1 MVVGDKIKFMKSIHY
16 ILALLIGFTLVS
28 CENNGDKKLDT
39 DVVKNVR
46 SGDHT
51 KRDFLGPRIYFDKTE
66 HNFGRVIS
74 GELVRHSFKFT
85 NKGQEDLILVRVSS
99 SCGCTVPNYS
109 KEPIKPGQKGLI
121 EVIFDTRGRK
131 GYQNKTVTVI
141 TNTTPNKTLLK
152 IKANIHQ
159 PEKN

>member
-1 MVVGDKIKFMKSIHY
+1 MKIINY
-16 ILALLIGFTLVS
+16 ILVLIIGFSLIS
-28 CENNGDKKLDT
+28 CGGNTDKKLDT
-39 DVVKNVR
+39 GVVKNVR
-46 SGDHT
+46 SGDYQ
-51 KRDFLGPRIYFDKTE
+51 KRDFSGPRISFDKTE

-85 NKGQEDLILVRVSS
+85 NKGQEDLLLVRVSS

-109 KEPIKPGQKGLI
+109 KEPIKPGHKGLI

-131 GYQNKTVTVI
+131 GFQSKTITVT
-141 TNTTPNKTLLK
+141 TNTTPTKTLLK